1 MNQITEDRIKQIIDF
16 AQKNGGEVTLNRV
29 MDILYDKNDSITA
42 EEVQEARRLIS
53 ENDVKIIG
61 NEDEGYEADSVESGE
76 FVPAYVN
83 IGQRPLNVYNLME
96 RLENDE
102 IDMMPAFQRHK
113 DLWSLKNQSRLIE
126 SLMLKIPIPTFYF
139 NAADDE
145 RWVVIDGLQR
155 LTAFQNFLIG
165 KKVNGELVK
174 EKFVDMQ
181 YLTEF
186 NGKTF
191 DELPRQYIRRIKE
204 TSIIA
209 YTVEKDTPDQIV
221 HNIFQRINTGGLHL
235 EPQEIRQALYMGKA
249 TELIQELAICEEFL
263 RATQNAISPD
273 RMTDREYVNRYI
285 AFTELDYQKEYK
297 GNIDDFLIKAIKK
310 VNTYDTVQLERIA
323 TVFQRTMKY
332 CALIFGKYAFR
343 RYDIKDEKRRRGPI
357 NKAIFEIWS
366 ICLSELN
373 QGQLDYLVEHR
384 DDVINIFGNLLQ
396 DQSFAVSIKAGDQY
410 ATSKRINMTREK
422 IEGYLNDKKS

>member
-42 EEVQEARRLIS
+42 EEVQEAKRLIS

-76 FVPAYVN
+76 FIPAYVN

-96 RLENDE
+96 RLANDE

-126 SLMLKIPIPTFYF
+126 SLMLKIPLPAFYF
-139 NAADDE
+139 NAAKDDK
-145 RWVVIDGLQR
+145 WVVIDGLQR

-165 KKVNGELVK
+165 KKVNGERIK

-235 EPQEIRQALYMGKA
+235 EPQEIRQALYVGKA
-249 TELIQELAICEEFL
+249 TKLIQELAICEEFL
-263 RATQNAISPD
+263 RATQSAISPD
-273 RMTDREYVNRYI
+273 RMMDREYVNRYI
-285 AFTELDYQKEYK
+285 AFTELDFQKEYK

-310 VNTYDTVQLERIA
+310 VDTYDDVQVKRLASDFR
-323 TVFQRTMKY
+323 RTMQY

-343 RYDIKDEKRRRGPI
+343 RYDITDEKKRRGPI

-366 ICLSELN
+366 ICLSELT
-373 QGQLDYLVEHR
+373 QDQLEYLVAR
-384 DDVINIFGNLLQ
+384 KDDVVNLFGNLLQ
-396 DQSFAVSIKAGDQY
+396 DQGFAVNIKSGDQY
-410 ATSKRINMTREK
+410 STSKRIAATRDMLR
-422 IEGYLNDKKS
+422 GYLNDK